1 MYLKIDNFTE
11 LIMKIKRTHKEEK
24 NWDDK
29 WCEVTL
35 EIKNEYFNYKTFNNE
50 LLLESEIEILI
61 KEFNKLVN
69 GKLLKNETIEF
80 IEPDLVFILEPS
92 EKAKNGLV
100 DMRVNLFQ
108 DGALSADYY
117 NLCLDIEEVKQIMGY
132 LNNVIPTVNIEN
144 DTYKNINDSYC
155 IVLVKYDDYDGDK
168 TYAYILNKEIDE
180 TKVGDKVLVD
190 RAGNIVIG
198 TIINKN
204 FYDEYNAPYPVER
217 TKTIIKRLKTFEE
230 YKEYDSTNDICEIL
244 YSGTKEEIEYIIKEL
259 DIEYS
264 FSEKIP
270 EYSIKIK
277 RIGAVIRGKRSLKA
291 NYNCIKYFGCKCD
304 SNNLN
309 NKENKLIIGYY
320 GQAFF
325 GGGTYIKLSM
335 NKSNDDRY
343 KIEYLHSAVPNYIE
357 NAEDYIT
364 KFETIDIKKSMYY
377 NDYKKNI
384 IEKWIEKNIYINELE
399 VFVNSLNLEKI
410 AKRIYNDDNVLDGLC
425 WDFYILKN
433 NKQYKISGYEDM
445 PKELEKIIDYLEKIV
460 KL

>member
-320 GQAFF
+320 DR
-325 GGGTYIKLSM
+325 LSLVVEH
-335 NKSNDDRY
+335 
-343 KIEYLHSAVPNYIE
+343 I
-357 NAEDYIT
+357 
-364 KFETIDIKKSMYY
+364 
-377 NDYKKNI
+377 
-384 IEKWIEKNIYINELE
+384 
-399 VFVNSLNLEKI
+399 
-410 AKRIYNDDNVLDGLC
+410 
-425 WDFYILKN
+425 
-433 NKQYKISGYEDM
+433 
-445 PKELEKIIDYLEKIV
+445 
-460 KL
+460 